1 MEEKGTSLYVELD
14 DIIHSTDLDEVSAES
29 SNTFDNLPDGYY
41 LTEVIESKLTRSKSS
56 DKPMVTLRLAVVGNG
71 YNLSEDGV
79 NFEPIE
85 NVAKRNLWKHYV
97 IKDGNSF
104 KRFVSDMLKFEG
116 ETPNEPMLPKEAWT
130 DSTTLEASIGVL
142 SQHFRRST
150 RQSELRQPRP
160 SQPQPQSGKCPRS
173 GQLPPRRASCA
184 CGRLRLHEL
193 LCRHRIGRH
202 LSQ

>member
-1 MEEKGTSLYVELD
+1 MSMEEEKGTSLYVELD

-41 LTEVIESKLTRSKSS
+41 LTEVVESKLTRSKSS

-71 YNLSEDGV
+71 YNLSEDGT

-130 DSTTLEASIGVL
+130 DSTTLEASVGVL
-142 SQHFRRST
+142 SQVNARIYVHLETRKNNST
-150 RQSELRQPRP
+150 GES
-160 SQPQPQSGKCPRS
+160 SQWISLESFKRAEALG
-173 GQLPPRRASCA
+173 LPVD
-184 CGRLRLHEL
+184 
-193 LCRHRIGRH
+193 
-202 LSQ
+202 